1 MDKLHSRADK
11 NDRQVHLRDRAGVC
25 LDGTAD
31 SEENERDDWLARRR
45 GRRPLFPRLV
55 GKSCKSRVCVLARF
69 VVVTLFPFGNNT
81 AAAACLGVH
90 AAVQGADVCVCSI
103 GGAISNMYS
112 VMIAR
117 YKYFP
122 EVKTKGMSAA
132 PRLVLFTSEHVR
144 ILEHKQTHTRFRY
157 KIDAAFH

>member
-1 MDKLHSRADK
+1 M
-11 NDRQVHLRDRAGVC
+11 N
-25 LDGTAD
+25 
-31 SEENERDDWLARRR
+31 
-45 GRRPLFPRLV
+45 
-55 GKSCKSRVCVLARF
+55 
-69 VVVTLFPFGNNT
+69 
-81 AAAACLGVH
+81 
-90 AAVQGADVCVCSI
+90 AAVQGADVCLSST

-144 ILEHKQTHTRFRY
+144 EHTTLPFRY
-157 KIDAAFH
+157 PTKAGATLH

>member
-1 MDKLHSRADK
+1 MFLLS
-11 NDRQVHLRDRAGVC
+11 
-25 LDGTAD
+25 T
-31 SEENERDDWLARRR
+31 
-45 GRRPLFPRLV
+45 
-55 GKSCKSRVCVLARF
+55 
-69 VVVTLFPFGNNT
+69 
-81 AAAACLGVH
+81 
-90 AAVQGADVCVCSI
+90 

-144 ILEHKQTHTRFRY
+144 DTKRKFTACIIQAHMN
-157 KIDAAFH
+157 D